1 MPLVEAKPMTNI
13 AKIIETVREF
23 PGLTPR
29 EISEFTGI
37 KMNSLTSPISEQIKK
52 GVLKR
57 EDHRIYMGDGKPI
70 IPPKMR
76 MKPETKLNL
85 QVQQLQEQ
93 IADLIAWK
101 EAAIKEYPDLAVK
114 PEILEARKV
123 LAKVFTDNGDKIKA
137 AEARTGSLDNTTLMK
152 VALLA
157 AGY

>member
-1 MPLVEAKPMTNI
+1 MPLAEAKPMSNI
-13 AKIIETVREF
+13 TRILETVREF

-57 EDHRIYMGDGKPI
+57 KDHKIYIGDGKPI
-70 IPPKMR
+70 VPPKMQ

-85 QVQQLQEQ
+85 QVKQLQEQ

-101 EAAIKEYPDLAVK
+101 DAAIKEHPDLAVK
-114 PEILEARKV
+114 PEILEARRV
-123 LAKVFTDNGDKIKA
+123 LAKVFTDNGDKTKA
-137 AEARTGSLDNTTLMK
+137 AEARTGSLDNTTLMR